1 MTLAFGAITI
11 PVGRDRRDA
20 VQLLELILAGGVAG
34 TFGLLLA
41 LVWTAGFVPTF
52 LEPAAASVLFAK
64 PLARWHLLMGKYL
77 GVMTFV
83 AVQVSLFI
91 LLTWLAL
98 GIRTHVWTLT
108 YWWSIPLLMVQFAS
122 FYSFSILVA
131 VMARSTV
138 ACVFGVALF
147 WCLAWGVNYG
157 VVMACDPRQ
166 AEYLF
171 PSAVVLMQGAYWFFP
186 KPIDAGLIFF
196 NVLDAT
202 HHFQKPHIFQLL
214 ESETIFSTT
223 LSLVTSLFFSV
234 IFLGVSALQL
244 EATDY

>member
-1 MTLAFGAITI
+1 M
-11 PVGRDRRDA
+11 VCS
-20 VQLLELILAGGVAG
+20 
-34 TFGLLLA
+34 LA

-91 LLTWLAL
+91 LLTWA
-98 GIRTHVWTLT
+98 GIGHSNARLDVD
-108 YWWSIPLLMVQFAS
+108 LLVVDSPADGTVREFLQFFHSRRGDGAQHGR
-122 FYSFSILVA
+122 LHL
-131 VMARSTV
+131 RR
-138 ACVFGVALF
+138 
-147 WCLAWGVNYG
+147 G
-157 VVMACDPRQ
+157 VVLVSRVGGELRRCHGVRP
-166 AEYLF
+166 
-171 PSAVVLMQGAYWFFP
+171 PSGGISLPFRCGSHAGSVRFFP

-223 LSLVTSLFFSV
+223 LSLITSLFFSV